1 MKPAAIYLISDSIG
15 ETGEQVVHSILSQ
28 YSLEVEN
35 IKKFT
40 HILTKNMLDAVLISI
55 SQERNVVVFY
65 TLVQE
70 GLRQH
75 LTEFAEK
82 QNFLLVDILGNG
94 LAAIAQATSLKPL
107 GEPGIIRKMDREY
120 FNRIEAIEFSVRYD
134 DGKDPRGILKA
145 DLVILGVSRTSKTP
159 LSMYL
164 ANKNIR
170 VANVPLFPESE
181 PPKEI
186 YQISPTKV
194 IGLTNTPE
202 KLNSIRKERLKTL
215 GLPQNASYAEM
226 NRILEELEYADKIM
240 KRIGCLVI
248 DVSNNAI
255 EETANLIFDYMKKT
269 NTALINKNES

>member
-1 MKPAAIYLISDSIG
+1 MKPVEIYLISDSIG
-15 ETGEQVVHSILSQ
+15 ETGEQVIHSILSQ
-28 YSLEVEN
+28 YALEVKEIKKVTHVVTELSLE
-35 IKKFT
+35 T
-40 HILTKNMLDAVLISI
+40 ALISI
-55 SQERNVVVFY
+55 SKEENVIIFY

-70 GLRQH
+70 NLRQYIK
-75 LTEFAEK
+75 EFSK
-82 QNFLLVDILGNG
+82 ITSFILVDILGSG
-94 LAAIAQATSLKPL
+94 LAAIEQATSLKPL
-107 GEPGIIRKMDREY
+107 GEPGIIRKMDQDY

-186 YQISPTKV
+186 YQISPTRI

-226 NRILEELEYADKIM
+226 THILEELEYADKIM
-240 KRIGCLVI
+240 KRIDCLVI
-248 DVSNNAI
+248 DVSDNAI
-255 EETANLIFDYMKKT
+255 EETANLIVEYMKKIDT
-269 NTALINKNES
+269 TLFNKT

>member
-55 SQERNVVVFY
+55 SQERNAVVFY

-70 GLRQH
+70 ELRQH
-75 LTEFAEK
+75 VTEFAEK
-82 QNFLLVDILGNG
+82 QNVLLVDILGNG

-202 KLNSIRKERLKTL
+202 KLNSIRKERLKNL

-269 NTALINKNES
+269 NTAIVNEN

>member
-1 MKPAAIYLISDSIG
+1 MKPVVIYLISDSIG

-28 YSLEVEN
+28 YSLEISR

-40 HILTKNMLDAVLISI
+40 HVLTKVELETIVNDIY
-55 SQERNVVVFY
+55 QEEKVVVFY
-65 TLVQE
+65 TLVQKE
-70 GLRQH
+70 LRQY
-75 LTEFAEK
+75 LTELPQKRNYF
-82 QNFLLVDILGNG
+82 FVDILGDG
-94 LAAIAQATSLKPL
+94 LTVLEQATGLKSIE
-107 GEPGIIRKMDREY
+107 EPGIIRKMDQEY

-134 DGKDPRGILKA
+134 DGIDPRGILKA
-145 DLVILGVSRTSKTP
+145 DLVVLGISRTSKTP

-186 YQISPTKV
+186 YQISPTRI

-202 KLNSIRKERLKTL
+202 KLNNIRKERLKAL
-215 GLPQNASYAEM
+215 GLPQNASYAEI

-240 KRIGCLVI
+240 KKIGCFII
-248 DVSNNAI
+248 DVSDNAI
-255 EETANLIFDYMKKT
+255 EETANLILDYMKKIDLFIPT
-269 NTALINKNES
+269 RV

>member
-35 IKKFT
+35 IKKYT

-70 GLRQH
+70 ELRQH
-75 LTEFAEK
+75 LTDFAEK

-170 VANVPLFPESE
+170 IANVPLFPESE

>member
-269 NTALINKNES
+269 NTALTNKNES

>member
-55 SQERNVVVFY
+55 SQERNAVVFY

-70 GLRQH
+70 ELRQH

-202 KLNSIRKERLKTL
+202 KLNSIRKERLKNL

-269 NTALINKNES
+269 NTAIGNEN

>member
-70 GLRQH
+70 ELRQH

-240 KRIGCLVI
+240 KKIGCLVI

-269 NTALINKNES
+269 NTALINKNER

>member
-1 MKPAAIYLISDSIG
+1 MKPVAIYLISDSIG
-15 ETGEQVVHSILSQ
+15 ETGEQVIHSILSQ
-28 YSLEVEN
+28 YSLEVEEV
-35 IKKFT
+35 KKFT
-40 HILTKNMLDAVLISI
+40 HIVTKQALEESLNTINKEENA
-55 SQERNVVVFY
+55 VVFY

-70 GLRQH
+70 ELRQY
-75 LTEFAEK
+75 LKGFSDGK
-82 QNFLLVDILGNG
+82 SIYLVDILGSG
-94 LAAIAQATSLKPL
+94 LTAIEKATSLKSI
-107 GEPGIIRKMDREY
+107 GEPGIIRKMDKEY

-145 DLVILGVSRTSKTP
+145 DLVILGISRTSKTP

-202 KLNSIRKERLKTL
+202 KLNSIRKERLKNL
-215 GLPQNASYAEM
+215 GLPQNSSYAEM
-226 NRILEELEYADKIM
+226 NRILEELDYAEKIM
-240 KRIGCLVI
+240 KKIGCLII
-248 DVSNNAI
+248 DVSDNAI
-255 EETANLIFDYMKKT
+255 EETANLITEYIKKT
-269 NTALINKNES
+269 DSQLFNVN

>member
-35 IKKFT
+35 IKKYT

-70 GLRQH
+70 ELRQH
-75 LTEFAEK
+75 LTDFAEK

-226 NRILEELEYADKIM
+226 NCILEELEYADKIM

>member
-1 MKPAAIYLISDSIG
+1 MKPVAIYLISDSIG
-15 ETGEQVVHSILSQ
+15 ETGEQVIHSILSQ
-28 YSLEVEN
+28 YSIEVEE

-40 HILTKNMLDAVLISI
+40 HVVTKKTVEKILT
-55 SQERNVVVFY
+55 NVSEEENTVIFY
-65 TLVQE
+65 TLVQQE
-70 GLRQH
+70 LRQYIK
-75 LTEFAEK
+75 EFSGKNAI
-82 QNFLLVDILGNG
+82 FLVDLLGDG
-94 LAAIAQATSLKPL
+94 LTAIEQATSLKPL
-107 GEPGIIRKMDREY
+107 GEPGIIRKMDQEY
-120 FNRIEAIEFSVRYD
+120 FKRIEAIEFSVRYD

-145 DLVILGVSRTSKTP
+145 DLVILGISRTSKTP

-186 YQISPTKV
+186 YQISPSKI

-202 KLNSIRKERLKTL
+202 KLNGIRKERLKNL
-215 GLPQNASYAEM
+215 GLPSNASYAEM

-248 DVSNNAI
+248 DVSDNAI
-255 EETANLIFDYMKKT
+255 EETANLIVDYVKKMD
-269 NTALINKNES
+269 ASFNK

>member
-1 MKPAAIYLISDSIG
+1 MKPVTIYLISDSIG

-28 YSLEVEN
+28 YSLDVEE

-40 HILTKNMLDAVLISI
+40 HILTKKALETILLNASKETNII
-55 SQERNVVVFY
+55 IFY

-70 GLRQH
+70 ELRTFIADFSKKKS
-75 LTEFAEK
+75 LI
-82 QNFLLVDILGNG
+82 LVDLLGNG
-94 LAAIAQATSLKPL
+94 MAAIEKVTGSKSL
-107 GEPGIIRKMDREY
+107 GEPGIIRKMDQEY
-120 FNRIEAIEFSVRYD
+120 FKRIEAIEFSVRYD

-145 DLVILGVSRTSKTP
+145 DLVILGISRTSKTP

-202 KLNSIRKERLKTL
+202 KLNSIRKERLKNL

-226 NRILEELEYADKIM
+226 NRILEELDYADNIM
-240 KRIGCLVI
+240 KRIGCLII
-248 DVSNNAI
+248 DVSDNAI

-269 NTALINKNES
+269 NATHFNKN

>member
-1 MKPAAIYLISDSIG
+1 MKPVIIYLISDSIG

-28 YSLEVEN
+28 YSLEVEE

-40 HILTKNMLDAVLISI
+40 HILTKKALETILIKALK
-55 SQERNVVVFY
+55 EENVIVFY

-70 GLRQH
+70 ELRH
-75 LTEFAEK
+75 FIAGFSK
-82 QNFLLVDILGNG
+82 KKSPVLVDLLGNG
-94 LAAIAQATSLKPL
+94 MTAIEKVTGSKPL
-107 GEPGIIRKMDREY
+107 GEPGIIRKMDQEY
-120 FNRIEAIEFSVRYD
+120 FKRIEAIEFSVRYD

-145 DLVILGVSRTSKTP
+145 DLVILGISRTSKTP

-202 KLNSIRKERLKTL
+202 KLNSIRKERLKNL

-226 NRILEELEYADKIM
+226 NRILEELDYADNIM
-240 KRIGCLVI
+240 KRIGCLII
-248 DVSNNAI
+248 DVSDNAI

-269 NTALINKNES
+269 NATHFNEN

>member
-35 IKKFT
+35 IKKYT

-70 GLRQH
+70 ELRQH
-75 LTEFAEK
+75 LTDFAEK

-269 NTALINKNES
+269 NTALTNKNES

>member
-1 MKPAAIYLISDSIG
+1 MKPVAIYLISDSIG
-15 ETGEQVVHSILSQ
+15 ETGEQVIHSILSQ
-28 YSLEVEN
+28 YSLEVEE
-35 IKKFT
+35 IKKYT
-40 HILTKNMLDAVLISI
+40 HVLTKKRLETILISI
-55 SQERNVVVFY
+55 SQEENAVVFY

-70 GLRQH
+70 ELRKY
-75 LTEFAEK
+75 LTEFSKK
-82 QNFLLVDILGNG
+82 QSFFLVDILGNG
-94 LAAIAQATSLKPL
+94 LAVIEQATSLKPL
-107 GEPGIIRKMDREY
+107 GEPGIIRKMDQEY

-170 VANVPLFPESE
+170 VANIPLFPESE

-186 YQISPTKV
+186 YQISPTRV
-194 IGLTNTPE
+194 IGLTNAPE
-202 KLNSIRKERLKTL
+202 KLNSIRKERLKNL

-226 NRILEELEYADKIM
+226 NRIFEELDYAEKIM
-240 KRIGCLVI
+240 KKIGCLII
-248 DVSNNAI
+248 DVSDNAI

-269 NTALINKNES
+269 DTTLFNNN